1 MDRNKTSSGTGPSKA
16 PVPQVDKEHFADM
29 RRLERDPNHING
41 KFKDTARGPVRGE
54 K

>member
-1 MDRNKTSSGTGPSKA
+1 MDKSKTSSGTAPSKA

-29 RRLERDPNHING
+29 RRLEKNPNHLSS
-41 KFKDTARGPVRGE
+41 KLK

>member
-1 MDRNKTSSGTGPSKA
+1 MDSNKTSSGTAPKKA

-29 RRLERDPNHING
+29 RKLERNPTYIND
-41 KFKDTARGPVRGE
+41 KVNKN